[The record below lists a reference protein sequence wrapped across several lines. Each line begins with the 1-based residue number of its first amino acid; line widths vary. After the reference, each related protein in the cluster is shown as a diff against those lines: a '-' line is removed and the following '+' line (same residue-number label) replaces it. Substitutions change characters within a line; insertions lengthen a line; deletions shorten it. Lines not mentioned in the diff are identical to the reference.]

1 MQEHEPGPL
10 DRLSIPEP
18 CPMAEALAAG
28 ERVDRRFCDQCD
40 KHVVN
45 LSALTKAEA
54 EAEFVQARQDQQRL
68 CVRVVRDEE
77 TGRVLTR
84 EDLPTLTERLAMHR
98 PRQIAAALALALLQ
112 WSCSTEE
119 STEAQRA
126 NETAAE
132 IVGETNQLYDAD
144 MERLLELSGYVC
156 DER

>member
-1 MQEHEPGPL
+1 
-10 DRLSIPEP
+10 
-18 CPMAEALAAG
+18 MAEALAAG

-45 LSALTKAEA
+45 LSALSKAEA
-54 EAEFVQARQDQQRL
+54 EAELAQARQDQRRL
-68 CVRVVRDEE
+68 CVHVVRDED

-84 EDLPTLTERLAMHR
+84 EDLPRLTERLAKHR

-112 WSCSTEE
+112 WSCSAEE

-132 IVGETNQLYDAD
+132 IVGESQRLTDEE
-144 MERLLELSGYVC
+144 MELLLEMSGYVC
-156 DER
+156 EED